1 VPLASAVRNTDTV
14 ARVQITARRDRVLG
28 EWAGIVLLDCVARN
42 MAIVVVVPS
51 TALRLWAVGRDLRV
65 RLGCVVASG
74 DIVGRD
80 LIIVVRDL
88 KRGLGNGMVFGA
100 RFIAKVGL
108 GVFDFMGLVVIII
121 NCTIYFLL
129 ALASHERRS
138 YLSI

>member
-1 VPLASAVRNTDTV
+1 
-14 ARVQITARRDRVLG
+14 
-28 EWAGIVLLDCVARN
+28 

-88 KRGLGNGMVFGA
+88 KRGLGGWDVIWGTVL
-100 RFIAKVGL
+100 KQKL
-108 GVFDFMGLVVIII
+108 GWGVL
-121 NCTIYFLL
+121 TLW
-129 ALASHERRS
+129 A
-138 YLSI
+138 